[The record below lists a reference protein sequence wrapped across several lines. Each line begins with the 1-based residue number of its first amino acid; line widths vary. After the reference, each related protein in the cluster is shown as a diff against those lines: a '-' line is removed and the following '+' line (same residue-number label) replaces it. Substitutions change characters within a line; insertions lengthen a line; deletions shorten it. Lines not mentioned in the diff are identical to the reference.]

1 MIHERNNSIT
11 LDQQIAQIRADIN
24 DGKQS
29 FPIDIVDTIG
39 NDSQLYY
46 ERADGYQEKY
56 VYDGDGSITGYW
68 DSTMEVKQVGDL
80 NFIED
85 LKHYFEVTPREQV
98 LKDWDESAPLAILDC
113 SVGMGDGGLNQR
125 VEDISQRLD
134 KALEYQ
140 EPMVYLVEMSDVKE
154 EDNVDYDE
162 CANTLFKAEAIRQ
175 SKVMSIKK
183 FESLINKSSLPM
195 LNKYIRFL

>member
-11 LDQQIAQIRADIN
+11 LDEQIDQIRTDIN
-24 DGKQS
+24 NGKQS

-39 NDSQLYY
+39 NDLQLYY

-56 VYDGDGSITGYW
+56 IYDGDGSITGYW

-80 NFIED
+80 NFIEE

-98 LKDWDESAPLAILDC
+98 LKDWNESAPLDIIDC

-125 VEDISQRLD
+125 VENLSQRLD
-134 KALEYQ
+134 KALEYK
-140 EPMVYLVEMSDVKE
+140 EPMVYLVEMKDVD
-154 EDNVDYDE
+154 EDNNIRYAE
-162 CANTLFKAEAIRQ
+162 CSNAFFKAEAINQ
-175 SKVMSIKK
+175 NLVMTIKD
-183 FESLINKSSLPM
+183 FETLLNESRIEM
-195 LNKYIRFL
+195 QNKYVRFL